1 MVHAVSTKVL
11 LARRL
16 HTRRTMK
23 TTHQSRH
30 PWRRSPKPVHLMLV
44 GHHRHQVSPGTTT
57 DTRTTAMAHPL
68 TTPEEVAVAAAV
80 EGEDHGVDV
89 ALSFQADCP
98 TTHQPSCKT

>member
-1 MVHAVSTKVL
+1 
-11 LARRL
+11 
-16 HTRRTMK
+16 MK

-44 GHHRHQVSPGTTT
+44 GHHRHQVSPDTTT
-57 DTRTTAMAHPL
+57 HTRTTVMARLH
-68 TTPEEVAVAAAV
+68 TTPEVVAVAAAA

>member
-1 MVHAVSTKVL
+1 
-11 LARRL
+11 
-16 HTRRTMK
+16 
-23 TTHQSRH
+23 
-30 PWRRSPKPVHLMLV
+30 MLV